1 MPLKV
6 DHRLDIRVSIY
17 YPKSLKPATAMG
29 VIPLRDATWERDCV
43 AGAANLA
50 RAIVDEM
57 KAQGA
62 DGKDMIS

>member
-1 MPLKV
+1 
-6 DHRLDIRVSIY
+6 
-17 YPKSLKPATAMG
+17 MG